1 MKGHIRERSPGRW
14 AIVIDTRDPQTG
26 KRKRV
31 WHKFH
36 GTKREAQ
43 IECARLITEMK
54 GGVYLTPSKTT
65 VAQFLGRWL
74 EHIKLNVSPRTHE
87 RYTEIATKNLSPL
100 LGTVILT
107 KLTPIQISAAYATA
121 LTSGRRNGK
130 GGLSPRTVHHLHRVL
145 NSALRQ
151 AVRWGLLNRNPADL
165 DKKDRPKVERKAVAT
180 IDATASVELLEAAR
194 ERRLFIPIL
203 LGTLCGLRRG
213 EITALRWKSI
223 DLDRGQLAVIA
234 STEQTRSGA
243 REKEAKSSKC
253 RTIALPAL
261 AIEELRRH
269 RAAQAEEL
277 LQLGVRPD
285 RETHVVTQADGSPLL
300 PNSLTYSVVQ
310 FMKGRGSKLRLHG
323 LRHSHASH
331 LLAANVHPK
340 IVQERFGHSSV
351 AVTMDIYSH
360 LMANMQA
367 DAAACVDDAFRLVQ
381 KSARDAVR

>member
-1 MKGHIRERSPGRW
+1 MKGHIRERSSGRW
-14 AIVIDTRDPQTG
+14 AIILDTYDPETG
-26 KRKRV
+26 KRKRK
-31 WHKFH
+31 WHKFK
-36 GTKREAQ
+36 GTKRQAQ
-43 IECARLITEMK
+43 DECARLITEMK
-54 GGVYLTPSKTT
+54 GGVYLEPNKTT

-74 EHIKLNVSPRTHE
+74 EHIKPNVSPRTHE

-360 LMANMQA
+360 LMPNMQA

>member
-1 MKGHIRERSPGRW
+1 
-14 AIVIDTRDPQTG
+14 
-26 KRKRV
+26 
-31 WHKFH
+31 
-36 GTKREAQ
+36 
-43 IECARLITEMK
+43 MK
-54 GGVYLTPSKTT
+54 GGVYLAPSKTT

-74 EHIKLNVSPRTHE
+74 EHIKPNVSPRTHE

-107 KLTPIQISAAYATA
+107 KLTPIRISAAYATA

-223 DLDRGQLAVIA
+223 NLDRGQLAVIA

-360 LMANMQA
+360 LMPNMQA

>member
-1 MKGHIRERSPGRW
+1 M
-14 AIVIDTRDPQTG
+14 
-26 KRKRV
+26 
-31 WHKFH
+31 
-36 GTKREAQ
+36 
-43 IECARLITEMK
+43 
-54 GGVYLTPSKTT
+54 
-65 VAQFLGRWL
+65 
-74 EHIKLNVSPRTHE
+74 
-87 RYTEIATKNLSPL
+87 
-100 LGTVILT
+100 
-107 KLTPIQISAAYATA
+107 
-121 LTSGRRNGK
+121 
-130 GGLSPRTVHHLHRVL
+130 L

-223 DLDRGQLAVIA
+223 NLDRGQLAVIA

-360 LMANMQA
+360 LMPNMQA